1 MFLKLPQLV
10 LSSLL
15 LFADL
20 PLKNKLRLTRE
31 TPAIFMKMYFLTW
44 GKIAASHVISFN
56 FTQPKKFMARQDN
69 LHIHGGWWSLQ
80 PQHSTVRIGPHT
92 FRRFPAGGSK
102 RSPSHLSAGDI
113 LFAKPSGPRGV
124 NPGESR
130 RWCWWWWWWWWW
142 THSVHNGWRFF
153 WQGCSVLPGYKK
165 LNGVLR
171 DSTRKNIYIY
181 I

>member
-56 FTQPKKFMARQDN
+56 FTQPKKFMARQDD
-69 LHIHGGWWSLQ
+69 LHIHGGWC
-80 PQHSTVRIGPHT
+80 

-130 RWCWWWWWWWWW
+130 RWWWWWCGEL
-142 THSVHNGWRFF
+142 THSTTVGVFF
-153 WQGCSVLPGYKK
+153 GKVTVYYRATKK
-165 LNGVLR
+165 
-171 DSTRKNIYIY
+171 
-181 I
+181 